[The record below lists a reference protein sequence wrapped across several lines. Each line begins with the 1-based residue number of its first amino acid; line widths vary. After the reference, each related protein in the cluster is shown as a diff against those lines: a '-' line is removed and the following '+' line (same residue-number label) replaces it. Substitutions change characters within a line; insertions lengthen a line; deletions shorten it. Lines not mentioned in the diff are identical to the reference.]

1 MFILP
6 RVNLVVLFLCPAMLF
21 GAEPSVGI
29 SGAVPDDGKD
39 DSVALNQ
46 AFEAAKPGDE
56 LLLPEGTFHIAASL
70 RLYSGITFKGAGQ
83 AKTRLVFAG
92 EKRITLIGISE
103 ASKVELCHLT
113 LDGMNNPMAGQG
125 VVASKSDNIFVHHLT
140 IQNFVDT
147 GSFGPHAIL
156 FSHTSDSVISDN
168 IIRNI
173 APEDEWGAG
182 MRVGDHS
189 LRCVIERNNI
199 DNTGRGGIFTNNGA
213 SDAVIR
219 DNVVTRSGGIGFA
232 IEVHSGSVRTVIED
246 NVVDHGL
253 SIVSGN
259 CAVRRN
265 IVTDADGIWKAY
277 GIEGGG
283 GPDGVVTDNVIHYG
297 QTQGISMSGGH
308 TRRIFWGY
316 NQFVCCSMWGMQ
328 IQGQSDEKNIHSL
341 YFYKN
346 IFSRTM
352 KGHPSVIYKGADGHA
367 IRLNNHLSHIVFDSN
382 RIENNGGQGF
392 QILGKDVN
400 SFTFVNNV
408 IANNRSA
415 SIRNY
420 PGDKVIWENNLV
432 AGNGTNIVLETKG
445 DMGVMPVASFTV
457 KSNARVGEMVSFKN
471 TSKDVENIE
480 HVLWD
485 FDDGIPCM
493 EMNPVYTYPKPG
505 LYRVNLLV
513 WNKQGNVSRAAEL
526 MIRVAE

>member
-1 MFILP
+1 MFVLT
-6 RVNLVVLFLCPAMLF
+6 RVNLLVIFLCPVMLF
-21 GAEPSVGI
+21 GAEPVIGI
-29 SGAVPDDGKD
+29 PGAVPDDGKD
-39 DSVALNQ
+39 DSAALNQ
-46 AFEAAKPGDE
+46 AFEAAKPGDVF
-56 LLLPEGTFHIAASL
+56 LLPEGTFHIAARV
-70 RLYSGITFKGAGQ
+70 RLSSGVTLKGSGQ
-83 AKTRLVFAG
+83 DKTRLVFAG
-92 EKRITLIGISE
+92 EKRINLIELKELSG
-103 ASKVELCHLT
+103 VEICQLT
-113 LDGMNNPMAGQG
+113 IDGLNSPMAGQG
-125 VVASKSDNIFVHHLT
+125 IVASKSSKIYLHHLT

-156 FSHTSDSVISDN
+156 LSGTSDSVISDN
-168 IIRNI
+168 TIRNI

-213 SDAVIR
+213 TDAEIR
-219 DNVVTRSGGIGFA
+219 DNVITRSGGIGFA

-265 IVTDADGIWKAY
+265 IVTDADGRWKAY

-283 GPDGVVTDNVIHYG
+283 GPDGIVTDNIIHYG
-297 QTQGISMSGGH
+297 QIMGISMSGGH

-346 IFSRTM
+346 SFSRTM
-352 KGHPSVIYKGADGHA
+352 KGHPSVVYKGADGHA
-367 IRLNNHLSHIVFDSN
+367 IRLNNHVSNIVFDSN

-400 SFTFVNNV
+400 RLTFVNNV

-420 PGDKVIWENNLV
+420 PGDTVLWANNLV
-432 AGNGTNIVLETKG
+432 AGNKTNIVFKTCG
-445 DMGVMPVASFTV
+445 DFGVMPQASFTV
-457 KSNARVGEMVSFKN
+457 QANARVGEKVSFKN

-493 EMNPVYTYPKPG
+493 EINPVHIYPKPG
-505 LYRVNLLV
+505 LYRINLLV
-513 WNKQGNVSRAAEL
+513 WNKDGNVARAKEC
-526 MIRVAE
+526 MIRVQ